1 MPLWQWVADIV
12 GAALL
17 LVLLFGIGI
26 VLRRRWVSRRGG
38 TFELSFRQAPTWHAA
53 VDRSPSSRPSP
64 GPSRGPAGGPAV
76 GRPPGLDE
84 RGAVSTS
91 QGPASARG
99 WTLGIGRYSGD
110 VLECFRIFSLSPRPR
125 RRLERDTVTYLGQ
138 RVPQGME
145 VHAIY
150 AGHVIIAC
158 STPQGVVELA
168 LAPDALTG
176 LLAWLEAAPPGR
188 HGLVH

>member
-1 MPLWQWVADIV
+1 MPLWQWAADAV
-12 GAALL
+12 GFVLL
-17 LVLLFGIGI
+17 LVLLFGLGI
-26 VLRRRWVSRRGG
+26 VLRRRWVSRNGG
-38 TFELSFRQAPTWHAA
+38 TFELSFRQTPAEPD
-53 VDRSPSSRPSP
+53 VVRP
-64 GPSRGPAGGPAV
+64 RL
-76 GRPPGLDE
+76 PGLAGPLE
-84 RGAVSTS
+84 SGVVSAS
-91 QGPASARG
+91 LVSASARG

-110 VLECFRIFSLSPRPR
+110 VLECFRIFSLAPRPR
-125 RRLERDTVTYLGQ
+125 RRLERDGVTYLGQ
-138 RVPQGME
+138 RAPQGME

-158 STPQGVVELA
+158 ATSRGVVELA

>member
-1 MPLWQWVADIV
+1 MPLWQWAVDGV

-26 VLRRRWVSRRGG
+26 VLRRRLVSRSGG
-38 TFELSFRQAPTWHAA
+38 TFELSFRQP
-53 VDRSPSSRPSP
+53 PP
-64 GPSRGPAGGPAV
+64 GQSPAV
-76 GRPPGLDE
+76 QRTLARAPRAAEPT
-84 RGAVSTS
+84 AVSTT
-91 QGPASARG
+91 PAATSARG

-125 RRLERDTVTYLGQ
+125 RRLERATVTYLGQ

-158 STPQGVVELA
+158 STPRGPVELA

-188 HGLVH
+188 HGLVL

>member
-1 MPLWQWVADIV
+1 MPLWQWVADTV
-12 GAALL
+12 GVALL

-26 VLRRRWVSRRGG
+26 VLRRRWVSRSGG
-38 TFELSFRQAPTWHAA
+38 VFEISFRDP
-53 VDRSPSSRPSP
+53 
-64 GPSRGPAGGPAV
+64 
-76 GRPPGLDE
+76 PPGHVGSPVGP
-84 RGAVSTS
+84 GAAATQQV
-91 QGPASARG
+91 ASARG

-125 RRLERDTVTYLGQ
+125 RRLERCSVTYLGQ
-138 RVPQGME
+138 REPLGLE

-158 STPQGVVELA
+158 STTRGVVELA
-168 LAPDALTG
+168 LAPEALTG

>member
-1 MPLWQWVADIV
+1 MPLWQWVADII

-17 LVLLFGIGI
+17 LVLLFGVGI

-38 TFELSFRQAPTWHAA
+38 TFELSFRQAPAGQR
-53 VDRSPSSRPSP
+53 VDRRPSSGPPP
-64 GPSRGPAGGPAV
+64 GPLRGGP
-76 GRPPGLDE
+76 PGAHD
-84 RGAVSTS
+84 RGTVSTS
-91 QGPASARG
+91 QAAGSARG

-145 VHAIY
+145 VHALY

-158 STPQGVVELA
+158 STPRGVVELA

-188 HGLVH
+188 RGLVH

>member
-1 MPLWQWVADIV
+1 MPLWQWIADALGV
-12 GAALL
+12 ALL
-17 LVLLFGIGI
+17 LVLLFGLGI

-38 TFELSFRQAPTWHAA
+38 VFEISFREL
-53 VDRSPSSRPSP
+53 
-64 GPSRGPAGGPAV
+64 
-76 GRPPGLDE
+76 PPGQVAVARDP
-84 RGAVSTS
+84 GAVSTT
-91 QGPASARG
+91 QTTSARG

-125 RRLERDTVTYLGQ
+125 RRLERCSATYLGQ
-138 RVPQGME
+138 REPQGME
-145 VHAIY
+145 VHALY

-158 STPQGVVELA
+158 STSRGIVELA

>member
-1 MPLWQWVADIV
+1 MPLWQWVADGV

-17 LVLLFGIGI
+17 LVLLFGLGI
-26 VLRRRWVSRRGG
+26 VLRRRWVSRSGG
-38 TFELSFRQAPTWHAA
+38 TFELSFRQP
-53 VDRSPSSRPSP
+53 
-64 GPSRGPAGGPAV
+64 PAGHALAV
-76 GRPPGLDE
+76 GRSLVQPPGAVE
-84 RGAVSTS
+84 PGAVSTT
-91 QGPASARG
+91 PATASARG

-125 RRLERDTVTYLGQ
+125 RRLDRGAVTYLGQ

-158 STPQGVVELA
+158 STPRGLVELA

-176 LLAWLEAAPPGR
+176 LLAWLEASPPGR
-188 HGLVH
+188 HGLVL

>member
-1 MPLWQWVADIV
+1 MPLWQWVADVV

-17 LVLLFGIGI
+17 LVLLFGLGI
-26 VLRRRWVSRRGG
+26 VLRRRWVSRSGG
-38 TFELSFRQAPTWHAA
+38 VFEISFREP
-53 VDRSPSSRPSP
+53 
-64 GPSRGPAGGPAV
+64 PAGQVVAA
-76 GRPPGLDE
+76 REPGV
-84 RGAVSTS
+84 VSTT
-91 QGPASARG
+91 QTAASARG

-110 VLECFRIFSLSPRPR
+110 VLECFRIFSLAPRPR
-125 RRLERDTVTYLGQ
+125 RRLERCGVTYLGQ
-138 RVPQGME
+138 REPQGME

-150 AGHVIIAC
+150 SGHVIIAC
-158 STPQGVVELA
+158 STSRGIVELA

>member
-12 GAALL
+12 GLTLLLVLL
-17 LVLLFGIGI
+17 LVLLFGLGI

-38 TFELSFRQAPTWHAA
+38 TFELSFRQAPAGHPVALRMAPGGAA
-53 VDRSPSSRPSP
+53 LPHEP
-64 GPSRGPAGGPAV
+64 GP
-76 GRPPGLDE
+76 
-84 RGAVSTS
+84 VST
-91 QGPASARG
+91 QAAASARG
-99 WTLGIGRYSGD
+99 WTLGIGRYTGD

-125 RRLERDTVTYLGQ
+125 RRLERATVTYLGQ
-138 RVPQGME
+138 RLPQGME

-158 STPQGVVELA
+158 STSRGVVELA

-176 LLAWLEAAPPGR
+176 LLAWLEASPPGS
-188 HGLVH
+188 HGLVL

>member
-1 MPLWQWVADIV
+1 MPLWQWLADGV

-17 LVLLFGIGI
+17 LVLLFGLGI
-26 VLRRRWVSRRGG
+26 VLRRRWVSRSGG
-38 TFELSFRQAPTWHAA
+38 TFELSFRQP
-53 VDRSPSSRPSP
+53 
-64 GPSRGPAGGPAV
+64 PAGYSLGV
-76 GRPPGLDE
+76 TRPLANAPGAAQP
-84 RGAVSTS
+84 GAVSTT
-91 QGPASARG
+91 QAAASARG

-125 RRLERDTVTYLGQ
+125 RRLDRATVTYLGQ

-150 AGHVIIAC
+150 SGHVIIAC
-158 STPQGVVELA
+158 STPRGLVELA

-176 LLAWLEAAPPGR
+176 LLAWLEASPPGR
-188 HGLVH
+188 HGLVL

>member
-1 MPLWQWVADIV
+1 MPLWQWVADVV

-17 LVLLFGIGI
+17 LVLLFGLGI
-26 VLRRRWVSRRGG
+26 VLRRRWVSRSGG
-38 TFELSFRQAPTWHAA
+38 TFELSFRQP
-53 VDRSPSSRPSP
+53 
-64 GPSRGPAGGPAV
+64 
-76 GRPPGLDE
+76 PPGHPPVV
-84 RGAVSTS
+84 RQPPAHAGAAQSGTVST
-91 QGPASARG
+91 QAATSARG

-125 RRLERDTVTYLGQ
+125 RRLERGTVTYLGQ
-138 RVPQGME
+138 RTPQGME

-158 STPQGVVELA
+158 STPRGPVELA

-188 HGLVH
+188 HGLVL

>member
-1 MPLWQWVADIV
+1 MPLWQWVADVV

-17 LVLLFGIGI
+17 LVLLFGLGI
-26 VLRRRWVSRRGG
+26 VLRRRWVSRSGG
-38 TFELSFRQAPTWHAA
+38 TFELSFRQP
-53 VDRSPSSRPSP
+53 
-64 GPSRGPAGGPAV
+64 PAGHLPVARQPPARAA
-76 GRPPGLDE
+76 GSPTH
-84 RGAVSTS
+84 GAVSTQS
-91 QGPASARG
+91 ATSARG

-125 RRLERDTVTYLGQ
+125 QRLERATVTYLGQ
-138 RVPQGME
+138 RAPQGME

-158 STPQGVVELA
+158 STPRGPVELA

-188 HGLVH
+188 HGLVL

>member
-26 VLRRRWVSRRGG
+26 VLRRRWVSRSGG
-38 TFELSFRQAPTWHAA
+38 TFELSFRQ
-53 VDRSPSSRPSP
+53 RPEQP
-64 GPSRGPAGGPAV
+64 GV
-76 GRPPGLDE
+76 TRPRVPGLAGPLE
-84 RGAVSTS
+84 TGVVSAS
-91 QGPASARG
+91 LVAASARG

-125 RRLERDTVTYLGQ
+125 RRLERCSLTYLGQ
-138 RVPQGME
+138 RAPQGME

-158 STPQGVVELA
+158 STSRGVVELA

-188 HGLVH
+188 HGLFL

>member
-1 MPLWQWVADIV
+1 MQLWQWVADAV

-17 LVLLFGIGI
+17 LALLFGIGI
-26 VLRRRWVSRRGG
+26 VLRRRWVSRSGG
-38 TFELSFRQAPTWHAA
+38 TFELSFRQP
-53 VDRSPSSRPSP
+53 
-64 GPSRGPAGGPAV
+64 PAGQGVALPPPP
-76 GRPPGLDE
+76 GRPPGPGE
-84 RGAVSTS
+84 PGVVSTR
-91 QGPASARG
+91 QTAASARG

-125 RRLERDTVTYLGQ
+125 RRLERCSLTYLGQ
-138 RVPQGME
+138 RAPQGME

-158 STPQGVVELA
+158 STSRGVVELA

-188 HGLVH
+188 HGLFL